1 MPAALEELGLEPP
14 LKTLVVVGGAE
25 RMSADEMTRARPVIE
40 ALGDLA
46 KRVGAVVVD
55 GGTDEGVM
63 RLLGQARARGRSFPL
78 IGVVVA
84 SLAAKPPGVAA
95 WGDWLEPVP
104 PIPPGRPRISHVR
117 ARQVGQSSCRLE
129 CVESASVRQWRSE
142 VTSMYAVVD
151 PATGE
156 TVKEYPTISDHELR
170 DAIARADR
178 SHREWSKVATVAD
191 RASLVRR
198 VGELHSERRKDL
210 AELIVAEM
218 GKPVGQARGE
228 VDFCA
233 SIYEFYAENAEA
245 LMADEP
251 IELLEGEGSAVV
263 RRSSLGVLLGIMP
276 WNFPYYQVARFAG
289 PNLIIGN
296 TVLLKHAP
304 QCPQSAEAIAQMFA
318 DAGFPDG
325 AYVNIYATNEQIE
338 WVIADPRIRGVSV
351 TGSERA
357 GAAVAEIAGRNLK
370 KVVLELGG
378 SDPFIVL
385 GTDDLDKTVEDA
397 VAARIDNAGQSC
409 NAAKRMIVVDE
420 LYQPFMEK
428 FTAALT
434 AVKQGDPHERGTE
447 LGPLSSQVA
456 ADRLE
461 DQVRRAVEQ
470 GATVVAGGKRNGN
483 YFEPTVLT
491 DITPA
496 NDVYREELFGP
507 VAQVYRVQSEEEAVT
522 LANDTPFGL
531 GSYLVTNDPEQAE
544 RVADQIDA
552 GMVYV
557 NIVGADGA
565 ELPFGG
571 TKRSGFGRELG
582 RYGADE
588 FVNKKLIRIG

>member
-1 MPAALEELGLEPP
+1 
-14 LKTLVVVGGAE
+14 
-25 RMSADEMTRARPVIE
+25 
-40 ALGDLA
+40 
-46 KRVGAVVVD
+46 
-55 GGTDEGVM
+55 
-63 RLLGQARARGRSFPL
+63 
-78 IGVVVA
+78 
-84 SLAAKPPGVAA
+84 
-95 WGDWLEPVP
+95 
-104 PIPPGRPRISHVR
+104 
-117 ARQVGQSSCRLE
+117 
-129 CVESASVRQWRSE
+129 
-142 VTSMYAVVD
+142 MYAVVD

-156 TVKEYPTISDHELR
+156 TVKEYPTITDDELR
-170 DAIARADR
+170 DAIARADQA
-178 SHREWSKVATVAD
+178 HREWSRAATVAD
-191 RASLVRR
+191 RAALVRR
-198 VGELHSERRKDL
+198 VGELHTERRKEL
-210 AELIVAEM
+210 AEIIVAEM

-228 VDFCA
+228 VAFCA
-233 SIYEFYAENAEA
+233 SIYEFYADNAAA

-251 IELLEGEGSAVV
+251 IELLGGEGSAVV
-263 RRSSLGVLLGIMP
+263 RRSSLGALLGIMP

-296 TVLLKHAP
+296 TILLKHAP
-304 QCPQSAEAIAQMFA
+304 QCPQSAEAMAQIFA

-338 WVIADPRIRGVSV
+338 WVIADPRVRGISV
-351 TGSERA
+351 TGSQRA

-385 GTDDLDKTVEDA
+385 GTDNLDETVAEA

-409 NAAKRMIVVDE
+409 NAAKRMIVIDD
-420 LYQPFMEK
+420 LYEPFLEK

-434 AVKQGDPHERGTE
+434 AVKPGDPRERGTE
-447 LGPLSSQVA
+447 LGPLSSQIA
-456 ADRLE
+456 ADRLD

-491 DITPA
+491 GITPE
-496 NDVYREELFGP
+496 NDIYREELFGP
-507 VAQVYRVQSEEEAVT
+507 VAQVYRVRSEEEAVE

-531 GSYLVTNDPEQAE
+531 GSYVMTNDPEQAE
-544 RVADQIDA
+544 RVADGIDA

-557 NIVGADGA
+557 NIVGADSA

-571 TKRSGFGRELG
+571 TKTSGFGRELG

-588 FVNKKLIRIG
+588 FVNKKLIRIS

>member
-1 MPAALEELGLEPP
+1 M
-14 LKTLVVVGGAE
+14 
-25 RMSADEMTRARPVIE
+25 
-40 ALGDLA
+40 
-46 KRVGAVVVD
+46 
-55 GGTDEGVM
+55 
-63 RLLGQARARGRSFPL
+63 
-78 IGVVVA
+78 
-84 SLAAKPPGVAA
+84 
-95 WGDWLEPVP
+95 
-104 PIPPGRPRISHVR
+104 
-117 ARQVGQSSCRLE
+117 
-129 CVESASVRQWRSE
+129 
-142 VTSMYAVVD
+142 SMYAVVN

-156 TVKEYPTISDHELR
+156 TLKEYPTITDDELR

-178 SHREWSKVATVAD
+178 AHSEWSTAATVAD

-198 VGELHSERRKDL
+198 VGELHSERRKEL
-210 AELIVAEM
+210 AEIIVAEM
-218 GKPVGQARGE
+218 GKPIRQARGE
-228 VDFCA
+228 VAFCA
-233 SIYEFYAENAEA
+233 SIYEFYADNAEA

-251 IELLEGEGSAVV
+251 IELLGGEGSAVV
-263 RRSSLGVLLGIMP
+263 RRSSLGALLGIMP

-296 TVLLKHAP
+296 TILLKHAP
-304 QCPQSAEAIAQMFA
+304 QCPQSAEAMEQIFR

-338 WVIADPRIRGVSV
+338 WVIADPRVRGVSV

-370 KVVLELGG
+370 KVVLEMGG
-378 SDPFIVL
+378 SDPFILL
-385 GTDDLDKTVEDA
+385 GTDNLDATVQEA
-397 VAARIDNAGQSC
+397 VDARIDNAGQSC
-409 NAAKRMIVVDE
+409 NAAKRFIVIDE
-420 LYQPFMEK
+420 LYEPFLEK

-434 AVKQGDPHERGTE
+434 AVKPGDPHERETE
-447 LGPLSSQVA
+447 LGPLSSQLA

-461 DQVRRAVEQ
+461 DQVGRAVAQ
-470 GATVVAGGKRNGN
+470 GATVVAGGKRDGN

-491 DITPA
+491 DITPE

-507 VAQVYRVQSEEEAVT
+507 VAQVYRVPSEEDAVE

-531 GSYLVTNDPEQAE
+531 GSYVMTNDAEQAE

-557 NIVGADGA
+557 NIVGADSA

-588 FVNKKLIRIG
+588 FVNKKLIRVS